1 MTSLDPSNYSREAR
15 GHATIKA
22 RYAGSCHHCGTP
34 TQATPLKTV
43 PQAKKSHIWVRC
55 ADCDGVTLVGKDGTE
70 ESDQ

>member
-22 RYAGSCHHCGTP
+22 RYAGRCHHCGEP

-43 PQAKKSHIWVRC
+43 PQAKQSHIWVRC
-55 ADCDGVTLVGKDGTE
+55 RDCGGVTRVRKDGTG
-70 ESDQ
+70 ESSR

>member
-1 MTSLDPSNYSREAR
+1 MTSLNPSDYSREAR

-22 RYAGSCHHCGTP
+22 RYAGPCGHCETP

-55 ADCDGVTLVGKDGTE
+55 MDCGRVTRVRKAG
-70 ESDQ
+70 ESNQ